1 MKNDLENE
9 IILKLNKYRI
19 KGIIW
24 HEDEIFSLLFSLN
37 SNKVISLNLKIKVK
51 FQWLQ
56 RESNLQP
63 FSS

>member
-19 KGIIW
+19 KGIF
-24 HEDEIFSLLFSLN
+24 DTKMKFFSLLFSLN

>member
-24 HEDEIFSLLFSLN
+24 HEDEIFFPI
-37 SNKVISLNLKIKVK
+37 VFFK
-51 FQWLQ
+51 F
-56 RESNLQP
+56 E
-63 FSS
+63 

>member
-19 KGIIW
+19 KGIF
-24 HEDEIFSLLFSLN
+24 DTKMKFFSLLFSLN

-51 FQWLQ
+51 FQ
-56 RESNLQP
+56 
-63 FSS
+63 